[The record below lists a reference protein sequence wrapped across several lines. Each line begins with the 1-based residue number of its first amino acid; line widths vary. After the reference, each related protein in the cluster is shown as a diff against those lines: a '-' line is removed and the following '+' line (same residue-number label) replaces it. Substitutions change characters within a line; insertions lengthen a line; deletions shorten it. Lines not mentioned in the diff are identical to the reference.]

1 MDKLLTLDCSV
12 WVACADPDSPEQM
25 VSRELIVAVK
35 RHGLAVNGPAF
46 LAVELACALAR
57 KWRNTAQARRIAH
70 ALLADAGV
78 ELLPVNHL
86 LLQTAL
92 ESGRRFFLRGAD
104 ALYVAAAEISGGR
117 LISWDKEHVERAGGI
132 RPVDWLELWK

>member
-12 WVACADPDSPEQM
+12 WVACADPESPEQV
-25 VSRELIVAVK
+25 VSRELILSVK
-35 RHGLAVNGPAF
+35 RHGLTVNGPAF

-57 KWRNTAQARRIAH
+57 KWRNTDKARKIAH

-78 ELLPVNHL
+78 QLLPVNHL
-86 LLQTAL
+86 LLHTAL
-92 ESGRRFFLRGAD
+92 DSGSRFFLRGAD
-104 ALYVAAAEISGGR
+104 ALYAAAAETSGGR
-117 LISWDKEHVERAGGI
+117 LISCDKEHVDRSGGI